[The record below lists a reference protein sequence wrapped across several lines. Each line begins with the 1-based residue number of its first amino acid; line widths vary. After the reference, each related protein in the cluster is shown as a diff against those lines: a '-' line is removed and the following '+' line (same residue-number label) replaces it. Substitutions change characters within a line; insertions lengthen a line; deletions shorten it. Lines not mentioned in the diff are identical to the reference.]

1 MNESPISKKEGYAM
15 YEDTVVSFSH
25 PDRVSIEDPLTAVLR
40 SGARRLLAEAV
51 EAEVEAFIAAHV
63 DLLDEAGRRRVV
75 RHGYLPEREVQTG
88 IGAVAVRRPRVRD
101 RQPDAGDGRIH
112 FTSSIL
118 PPYLRRAKSVEELL
132 PWLYLKGIST
142 GNFGEA
148 LAALLGADAPGLSAT
163 TIARLKALDAARSRG
178 QALCLRLGRRHLL
191 PAPPRSRQAMPVG
204 DHRRRRDRGTED
216 VVGLSDGYRES
227 AQSWLE
233 LLLDLKRRG
242 LEVPP
247 ELAIGD
253 GALGFWK
260 ALRQAYGQTR
270 EQRCW
275 VHKTATVLN
284 KLPKSLQSKAK
295 AHLQDIWM
303 AETRGD
309 AESAFDFFLQA
320 YGAKYDKAVEC
331 LARDRDRLLSFYD
344 FPAEH
349 WKHLRSTN
357 PIESTF
363 ATVRLRTTK
372 TKGCLSRSTALAM
385 VFKLLLSARRK
396 WRRLDGSNHLAELIQ
411 GVIFKDGIKQ
421 IQHAA

>member
-1 MNESPISKKEGYAM
+1 M

-25 PDRVSIEDPLTAVLR
+25 PDKISITDPLTGVLR
-40 SGARRLLAEAV
+40 AGARRLLADAV
-51 EAEVEAFIAAHV
+51 EAEVEAFIGAHA
-63 DLLDEAGRRRVV
+63 DLSDDGGRRRVV
-75 RHGYLPEREVQTG
+75 RHGYLPERSVQTG
-88 IGAVAVRRPRVRD
+88 IGPVAVRRPRVRD
-101 RQPDAGDGRIH
+101 RQPEGVGGRIR
-112 FTSSIL
+112 FSSSIL

-142 GNFGEA
+142 GDFGEA
-148 LAALLGADAPGLSAT
+148 LAALLGPDAPGLSPT
-163 TIARLKALDAARSRG
+163 TITRLKMAWADEYERWT
-178 QALCLRLGRRHLL
+178 
-191 PAPPRSRQAMPVG
+191 
-204 DHRRRRDRGTED
+204 RRDLSAKRYVYFWADGIYFRPRLDHDKQCLLVIIGADEVGNKD
-216 VVGLSDGYRES
+216 IVGLSDGYRES

-242 LEVPP
+242 LTVPP
-247 ELAIGD
+247 ELATGD

-260 ALRQAYGQTR
+260 ALRQVYGQAR

-275 VHKTATVLN
+275 VHKTANVLN
-284 KLPKSLQSKAK
+284 KMPKSLQSKAK
-295 AHLQDIWM
+295 GHLQDIWM
-303 AETRGD
+303 AETRSD
-309 AESAFDFFLQA
+309 AEKAFDFFQEA

-331 LARDRDRLLSFYD
+331 LTKDRERLLTFYD

-372 TKGCLSRSTALAM
+372 TKGCLSRKTALAM

-396 WRRLDGSNHLAELIQ
+396 WRRLDGSNHLTEVVQ
-411 GVIFKDGIKQ
+411 GVKFNDGIKQ
-421 IQHAA
+421 IQNAA